1 MLFGFRFP
9 RLRLI
14 IVGLA
19 LLAQVYLFVRIRR
32 AILSSNRSERFKTGA
47 IRLVGAAIILLFAL
61 NAYLLFVHVPWVDP
75 PFIAQVG
82 LFYPVAIW
90 NFGSLFSGLLLL
102 LMRIAG
108 GLGRL
113 GVWLT
118 WSRAKRA
125 APSPV
130 NLGRRRFLQAGVG
143 GIAAAPVLFSGYGAA
158 YASKAY
164 SVEKLTLPFGRPL
177 RVVQLTDIH
186 AGIYMTRTTCGATST
201 RSWCWSRT
209 CSS

>member
-1 MLFGFRFP
+1 MLFGIRFP

-47 IRLVGAAIILLFAL
+47 IRLVGAAFILLFTL

-102 LMRIAG
+102 LTRIAG
-108 GLGRL
+108 GLG
-113 GVWLT
+113 T
-118 WSRAKRA
+118 
-125 APSPV
+125 P
-130 NLGRRRFLQAGVG
+130 GRVAD
-143 GIAAAPVLFSGYGAA
+143 
-158 YASKAY
+158 
-164 SVEKLTLPFGRPL
+164 T
-177 RVVQLTDIH
+177 
-186 AGIYMTRTTCGATST
+186 
-201 RSWCWSRT
+201 
-209 CSS
+209 